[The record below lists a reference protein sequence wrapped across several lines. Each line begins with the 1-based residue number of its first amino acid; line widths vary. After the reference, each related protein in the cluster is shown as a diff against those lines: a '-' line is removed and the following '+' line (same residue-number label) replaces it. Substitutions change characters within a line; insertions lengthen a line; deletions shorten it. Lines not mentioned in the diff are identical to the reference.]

1 MSLAPFR
8 PVAATVAQAT
18 SGTSTA
24 AVALTL
30 PSPNAPTFQVRVCN
44 SGSDAVFIKFGPS
57 GLDAASATAD
67 TPVLGGETEVFTL
80 TGDQTHFR
88 VIAAANTPTVYFTC
102 GFGE

>member
-1 MSLAPFR
+1 MAPFR
-8 PVAATVAQAT
+8 PAAATVAQAT

-44 SGSDAVFIKFGPS
+44 SGSDAVFVKFGPS